1 MAASK
6 KTWNGQIARRALL
19 ARAGIVLP
27 DNMAGAGNIPPDDIL
42 DAGAVAWSAARIA
55 AGRASSLPH
64 PPQAGAGGAEIA
76 IWF

>member
-1 MAASK
+1 VAAGK

-19 ARAGIVLP
+19 ARVGIVLP
-27 DNMAGAGNIPPDDIL
+27 DNLAEAGNIPPDDIL

-55 AGRASSLPH
+55 AGQASSLPH
-64 PPQAGAGGAEIA
+64 PPQVGSDGAAMA